1 MAPMTSWTVDRN
13 VRLDRFLAE
22 VAGISRVQAREAI
35 EAGTVLVNGRLARK
49 AALIVETGETVQA
62 TVDGAP
68 ATETRVQAMDIPL
81 PVLYE
86 DDACF
91 VFDKPA
97 GIPVHPGAGI
107 PKDAPTVLHGIANVF
122 ANEKIP
128 FAAAHVL
135 VHRLD
140 KDTTG
145 CLLVAKTP
153 TAHRTLQMQFE
164 GRSVQKTYLALVYGI
179 PHPAAAVI
187 DAPIGRSTIDR
198 TKMTLLGASS
208 TREAK
213 TTYRTLATGAHAA
226 LVACDLHTGRTHQLR
241 VHLAGIGHPIL
252 GDPSYGSS
260 QSDAYSTDLG
270 IASICLHAWQLTF
283 DSPATKER
291 VTVQSPPPEKMHAAL
306 QATGIHTRAQE
317 WAR

>member
-1 MAPMTSWTVDRN
+1 MTSWIVDRN

-22 VAGISRVQAREAI
+22 VAGISRVHAREQI
-35 EAGTVLVNGRLARK
+35 EAGCVLVNGRLARK
-49 AALIVETGETVQA
+49 AALIVETGETVES
-62 TVDGAP
+62 TSDGTH
-68 ATETRVQAMDIPL
+68 ATETRVTPMDIPL

-91 VFDKPA
+91 VLDKPA

-107 PKDAPTVLHGIANVF
+107 PKDAQTVLHGIAKLF
-122 ANEKIP
+122 ADRKIP

-153 TAHRTLQMQFE
+153 DAHRTLQMQFE
-164 GRSVQKTYLALVYGI
+164 MRTVKKSYLALVYGR
-179 PHPAAAVI
+179 PSPASAVI
-187 DAPIGRSTIDR
+187 DAPIGRSTADR
-198 TKMTLLGASS
+198 TKMTIMGSAAA
-208 TREAK
+208 REAK
-213 TTYRTLATGAHAA
+213 TTYRTLGTGNEAA
-226 LVACDLHTGRTHQLR
+226 FVACDLHTGRTHQLR

-260 QSDAYSTDLG
+260 QSNRLSENLG
-270 IASICLHAWQLTF
+270 IEAVCLHAWRLAFQ
-283 DSPATKER
+283 SPATHE
-291 VTVQSPPPEKMHAAL
+291 VVHAESPPSLTIERALEAAGV
-306 QATGIHTRAQE
+306 AWERS
-317 WAR
+317 

>member
-1 MAPMTSWTVDRN
+1 MGAMTSWTVDRN
-13 VRLDRFLAE
+13 VRLDRFLSEA
-22 VAGISRVQAREAI
+22 AGISRVQARENI
-35 EAGTVLVNGRLARK
+35 EAGCVLVNGRLARK

-62 TVDGAP
+62 TIDNTP
-68 ATETRVQAMDIPL
+68 ATETRVRAMDIPL

-86 DDACF
+86 DESCF

-107 PKDAPTVLHGIANVF
+107 PKDAPTVLHGIAKVF
-122 ANEKIP
+122 ADGKIP

-153 TAHRTLQMQFE
+153 AAHRTLQMQFE
-164 GRSVQKTYLALVYGI
+164 GRSVEKTYLALVFGV
-179 PHPAAAVI
+179 PQPPAAVI
-187 DAPIGRSTIDR
+187 DAPIGRSTADR
-198 TKMTLLGASS
+198 TKMTLLGASYA
-208 TREAK
+208 REAK
-213 TTYRTLATGAHAA
+213 TTYRTLATGKSAA

-252 GDPSYGSS
+252 GDPSYGSG
-260 QSDAYSTDLG
+260 QSDALSHDLG
-270 IASICLHAWQLTF
+270 IASVCLHAWRLRF
-283 DSPATKER
+283 DSPATNER
-291 VTVQSPPPEKMHAAL
+291 VTVQSPPPEKIRAAL
-306 QATGIHTRAQE
+306 ASTGIAWTAE
-317 WAR
+317 

>member
-1 MAPMTSWTVDRN
+1 MTSWIVDRN

-22 VAGISRVQAREAI
+22 VAGISRVHAREQI
-35 EAGTVLVNGRLARK
+35 EAGCVLVNGRLARK
-49 AALIVETGETVQA
+49 AALIVETGETVES
-62 TVDGAP
+62 TSDGTH
-68 ATETRVQAMDIPL
+68 ATETRVTPMDIPL

-91 VFDKPA
+91 VIEKPA

-107 PKDAPTVLHGIANVF
+107 PKDAQTVLHGLAKLF
-122 ANEKIP
+122 ADRKVP

-153 TAHRTLQMQFE
+153 DAHRALQMQFE
-164 GRSVQKTYLALVYGI
+164 MRTVKKSYLALVYGKPI
-179 PHPAAAVI
+179 PAAAVI
-187 DAPIGRSTIDR
+187 DAPIGRSTADR
-198 TKMTLLGASS
+198 TKMTILGSAGA
-208 TREAK
+208 REAR
-213 TTYRTLATGAHAA
+213 TTYRTLGTGKEAS

-260 QSDAYSTDLG
+260 QSQRLTEDLG
-270 IASICLHAWQLTF
+270 IGAVCLHAWRLSFQ
-283 DSPATKER
+283 SPATQE
-291 VTVQSPPPEKMHAAL
+291 VVDAESPPSKTIERALEAA
-306 QATGIHTRAQE
+306 GVE
-317 WAR
+317 WERS